1 MTVVLTGNSAYNDP
15 NSTVDLTINGS
26 SGNNSIV
33 TGSGNDIISAGDGN
47 DSVNAGAG
55 NDFIDGGS
63 GNDILIGGAGND
75 TIAGGVGNDTIA
87 GGVGNDTITGGV
99 GNDTVTGGVGDDILT
114 GSSGN
119 DTFVF
124 NFSFQTESHT
134 LSFDNTINT
143 PTQLS
148 GSNTNGVWSSYLDAL
163 SSWRAEQTAAHGAD
177 IDTASASATYTYGA
191 GKLQQTKTVSY
202 DDTFKFDTKVL
213 ISDGHDTIVDY
224 SKLVAGSNSNIDALK
239 FVGITAQQANE
250 FMNVNNDGH
259 DTVISWDGGSIKLLG
274 VQYSSLDQIHDI
286 TYA

>member
-1 MTVVLTGNSAYNDP
+1 MTVVNNQ
-15 NSTVDLTINGS
+15 NSTVDLAVDGS
-26 SGNNSIV
+26 SGNDSIS
-33 TGSGNDIISAGDGN
+33 TGSGNDVINAGAGN
-47 DSVNAGAG
+47 DSVDAGAG

-63 GNDILIGGAGND
+63 GNDTLIGGAGND
-75 TIAGGVGNDTIA
+75 TITGGL
-87 GGVGNDTITGGV
+87 GNDTITGGV
-99 GNDTVTGGVGDDILT
+99 GNDILT

-124 NFSFQTESHT
+124 NFSFKTESHT
-134 LSFDNTINT
+134 LSFDDVINT

-177 IDTASASATYTYGA
+177 TDTASASATYTYGA

-202 DDTFKFDTKVL
+202 DDTFKFDTKIL

-224 SKLVAGSNSNIDALK
+224 SRVAGSNNDALK

-250 FMNVNNDGH
+250 FMSVNNDGYN
-259 DTVISWDGGSIKLLG
+259 TVISWDGGSIKLLG